1 MRRSSGFTLIE
12 LMVALAVVAILTAIA
27 FRSYQRYIQR
37 GIRAQGQVFL
47 MDLSQRQEQF
57 FLDQRSYATDLGV
70 GAGQLANM
78 TVPIDVA
85 KHYTLQPP
93 FTVSNAAGAPPTY
106 TLMLMPN
113 AGDMMA
119 TANDGNLLI
128 DNLGTRWREVDANL
142 TYSATND
149 CRWDE
154 SSCTAH

>member
-1 MRRSSGFTLIE
+1 MRRDNGFTLIE
-12 LMVALAVVAILTAIA
+12 LMVALAVVAILTVIA
-27 FRSYQRYIQR
+27 FPSYQRYIQR

-57 FLDQRSYATDLGV
+57 FLDQRGYATDLGAGV
-70 GAGQLANM
+70 GQLANM
-78 TVPIDVA
+78 TVPVEVA
-85 KHYTLQPP
+85 KHYTLQRP

-106 TLMLMPN
+106 TLMLTPN

-149 CRWDE
+149 CRWEE
-154 SSCTAH
+154 SSCKAH